1 MKAVENEMSA
11 WRDKKVMQKHI
22 EGGDLVLLRSP
33 RMEASGKVELK
44 WIGPFLVTEITRLGS
59 FHLADTKGRML
70 ELSWNADSLHRF
82 YI

>member
-1 MKAVENEMSA
+1 
-11 WRDKKVMQKHI
+11 
-22 EGGDLVLLRSP
+22 
-33 RMEASGKVELK
+33 VELK